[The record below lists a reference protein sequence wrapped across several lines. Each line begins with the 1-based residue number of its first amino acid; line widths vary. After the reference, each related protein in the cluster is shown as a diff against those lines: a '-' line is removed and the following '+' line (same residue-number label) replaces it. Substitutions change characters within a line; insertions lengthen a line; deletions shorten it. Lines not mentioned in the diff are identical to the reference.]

1 MSFSDQ
7 PRLDWHAQFF
17 PMLARSR
24 KGIPVFYCDEMIAPS
39 QGQWSEPS
47 KARYAVHY
55 WNRLGLPARCIR
67 PRPACRSDIA
77 RAHDRD
83 YVDGV
88 LDLTLDN
95 GYGTRDP
102 RVAASLPYVV
112 GAFLDAAHDAVKTG
126 LVAVVPVADAQLAG
140 YAAGGYG
147 STFNGFIAAALAL
160 KHLGLVRQVTI
171 LDFEDQYSSGIADI
185 TQRLGLDWITYI
197 PLAERMFAR
206 YLKDNFLC
214 NLKRI
219 MREAHFPLGDLLM
232 VQASACMLLRGDRGG
247 LTMREMAERD
257 RIVFEGAAALH
268 VPVVWALGSG
278 YPPSLRTT
286 LIAHSVTMRE
296 CARVYAAPA
305 LSEPLRRTG
314 WV

>member
-1 MSFSDQ
+1 MSFSDL

-17 PMLARSR
+17 PLLARSR
-24 KGIPVFYCDEMIAPS
+24 QGIPVFYCDEMIAPS
-39 QGQWSEPS
+39 QGERSESS
-47 KARYAVHY
+47 KARYAVQY
-55 WNRLGLPARCIR
+55 WNRLGLPARYVK

-77 RAHDRD
+77 RAHDRA

-88 LDLTLDN
+88 LDLARDN

-102 RVAASLPYVV
+102 RVAESLPYVV
-112 GAFLDAAHDAVKTG
+112 GAFLDAAREAVNTG
-126 LVAVVPVADAQLAG
+126 LVAVVPVADAQEAG
-140 YAAGGYG
+140 FAAGRYG

-171 LDFEDQYSSGIADI
+171 LDFEEGESSGIPDLMA
-185 TQRLGLDWITYI
+185 RLGLDWITYV
-197 PLAERMFAR
+197 PLAARMFAR
-206 YLKDNFLC
+206 YLKDAFLRH
-214 NLKRI
+214 LKRA
-219 MREAHFPLGDLLM
+219 MEGAWFPLGDLLM
-232 VQASACMLLRGDRGG
+232 VQASACMLLRGDRGV
-247 LTMREMAERD
+247 LTMKEMAERD

-268 VPVVWALGSG
+268 VPVLWTLGSG
-278 YPPSLRTT
+278 YWPSLRTT
-286 LIAHSVTMRE
+286 LITHSVTMRE